1 MAFRMPSEFLSET
14 VANWKKADRARRNRI
29 ARRVTADPRLMGP
42 ISVRRAIDAPRSDV
56 FDLLC
61 DLANRPAFTEH
72 FLREFRLERLESA
85 GVGASARMLIAKP
98 RLWMETVIVEADRP
112 YRIAESGKGGRLD
125 RIPILT
131 AWEVVEGPASATSV
145 VTVRFATEPAH
156 PVDRVRELRFG
167 ERFYRRQWS
176 AALSRLK
183 DLVESGRPAERV
195 AIAGGARMPVT

>member
-1 MAFRMPSEFLSET
+1 
-14 VANWKKADRARRNRI
+14 
-29 ARRVTADPRLMGP
+29 MGP
-42 ISVRRAIDAPRSDV
+42 VSADIANDAPRERIFDV
-56 FDLLC
+56 LC
-61 DLANRPAFTEH
+61 DLANRPAFTDH
-72 FLREFRLERLESA
+72 FLRDHRLERFESA
-85 GVGASARMLIAKP
+85 GVGASARMRIAKP
-98 RLWMETVIVEADRP
+98 RLWMETVVVEADRP

-131 AWEVVEGPASATSV
+131 AWEIVEGPASATSV

-156 PVDRVRELRFG
+156 PVDRARELRFG

-183 DLVESGRPAERV
+183 DLVESGRSAERV